1 MPERKK
7 AGRRSNNEGCIR
19 QRPNG
24 LWEAQYI
31 VAYKPDGH
39 PIRRSIYGQKKSEVR
54 MKLRD
59 ILLSIERDEYIEP
72 SHLTVGDWLEEWFR
86 IYCLPHKKASTCTG
100 YEEEIYLHLKPYIGR
115 VP

>member
-39 PIRRSIYGQKKSEVR
+39 PIRRSIYGKKKAEVR

-72 SHLTVGDWLEEWFR
+72 SRLTVGDWFALSVEGR
-86 IYCLPHKKASTCTG
+86 KST
-100 YEEEIYLHLKPYIGR
+100 LVKLNH
-115 VP
+115 

>member
-31 VAYKPDGH
+31 VAYKPDGR
-39 PIRRSIYGQKKSEVR
+39 PIRRSIYGKKKAEVR

-59 ILLSIERDEYIEP
+59 ILLSIERDEYVW
-72 SHLTVGDWLEEWFR
+72 SSCWQ
-86 IYCLPHKKASTCTG
+86 
-100 YEEEIYLHLKPYIGR
+100 
-115 VP
+115 